1 MKIMQDSW
9 LTPEGKI
16 IEVGKFKH
24 NEYAKNLLIE
34 EMGFDGYLDFMQENH
49 FDLEYRVLH
58 QRGWV
63 RIKCTNY
70 KPYVTILGDC
80 MNMTV
85 PMKNTMKPA
94 MNDKQMRVAKEICE
108 QEGVDFY
115 KAINHRIFW

>member
-1 MKIMQDSW
+1 MQDSW
-9 LTPEGKI
+9 LTPEGEI

-34 EMGFDGYLDFMQENH
+34 EMGFDGYLDFMQENS

-63 RIKCTNY
+63 RIKYTNY

-80 MNMTV
+80 VDMTK
-85 PMKNTMKPA
+85 PMKNTLKPA
-94 MNDKQMRVAKEICE
+94 MNDKQMRTAKEICDL
-108 QEGVDFY
+108 EGVDFH
-115 KAINHRIFW
+115 KAINHNMFW

>member
-1 MKIMQDSW
+1 MQDSW

-34 EMGFDGYLDFMQENH
+34 EMGFDEYLDFMQENH

-70 KPYVTILGDC
+70 KPYVAILGDC
-80 MNMTV
+80 IDMIK
-85 PMKNTMKPA
+85 PMRNTMKPA
-94 MNDKQMRVAKEICE
+94 MNDKQMRIAKEICE

-115 KAINHRIFW
+115 KAINHNMFW